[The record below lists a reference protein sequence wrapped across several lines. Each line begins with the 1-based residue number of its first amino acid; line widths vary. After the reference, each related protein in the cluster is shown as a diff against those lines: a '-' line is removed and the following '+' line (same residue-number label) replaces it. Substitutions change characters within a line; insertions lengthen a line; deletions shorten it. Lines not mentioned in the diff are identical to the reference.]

1 MRICLLFLFIC
12 YRTTSNLNLYSWAC
26 RKGKKIPVRV
36 DEMLI
41 DPHTYED
48 VAHVS
53 GDVNK
58 PPSGSQKPILAG
70 AADSEGA
77 RSSGFE
83 CNICLDTVQDPMVT
97 LCGHLFCWPC
107 IYKWLKVQDTCAK
120 ELEEQQQHQC
130 PVCKAEVSYTTLIPL
145 YGRGQTS
152 QQAKSEDRDLGNVI
166 PRRPLGLVG
175 APSMPRR
182 INATSSPLLPQPPY
196 GGHFPLQ
203 SQPYYSQA
211 HLLHHP
217 VSPML
222 SLGGT
227 TTNTI
232 CPIVGIFGEM
242 VYARLFGNSVTNLYT
257 YPNSYSMAGSSPRM
271 RRHVMEADKSLSR
284 ICFFLLC
291 CILLC
296 LLLF

>member
-1 MRICLLFLFIC
+1 M
-12 YRTTSNLNLYSWAC
+12 S
-26 RKGKKIPVRV
+26 V
-36 DEMLI
+36 
-41 DPHTYED
+41 DPHTHED

-53 GDVNK
+53 SGVNK
-58 PPSGSQKPILAG
+58 SPSVSQKSVLAG
-70 AADSEGA
+70 AADLEGA

-83 CNICLDTVQDPMVT
+83 CNICLDSVHDPVVT
-97 LCGHLFCWPC
+97 LCGHLYCWPC
-107 IYKWLKVQDTCAK
+107 IYKWLKVQETSAK

-152 QQAKSEDRDLGNVI
+152 QLSKSEDGDLGNVV
-166 PRRPLGLVG
+166 PRRPLGVLG
-175 APSMPRR
+175 GSSMPRQ
-182 INATSSPLLPQPPY
+182 INATSSHLLTQPPY

-203 SQPYYSQA
+203 SQPYYPQA
-211 HLLHHP
+211 QLLHHP

-222 SLGGT
+222 SLSGT
-227 TTNTI
+227 TMNI
-232 CPIVGIFGEM
+232 IYPMVGIFGEM

-257 YPNSYSMAGSSPRM
+257 YPNSYSMAGSHPRM
-271 RRHVMEADKSLSR
+271 RRHVLEADKSLSR

>member
-1 MRICLLFLFIC
+1 MML
-12 YRTTSNLNLYSWAC
+12 WGK
-26 RKGKKIPVRV
+26 KGKRFLLRV
-36 DEMLI
+36 GKMSI
-41 DPHTYED
+41 DPHTQED
-48 VAHVS
+48 AAHVS
-53 GDVNK
+53 IGVNK
-58 PPSGSQKPILAG
+58 SPSGSQKSILAG
-70 AADSEGA
+70 AADLEGA

-83 CNICLDTVQDPMVT
+83 CNICLDSVQDPVVT
-97 LCGHLFCWPC
+97 LCGHLYCWPC
-107 IYKWLKVQDTCAK
+107 IYKWLKVQDTSAK

-130 PVCKAEVSYTTLIPL
+130 PVCKAEVSYTSLIPL

-152 QQAKSEDRDLGNVI
+152 QLSKSEDRDLGNVV
-166 PRRPLGLVG
+166 PHRPLGLLG
-175 APSMPRR
+175 GSSMPRR
-182 INATSSPLLPQPPY
+182 ISATSSPLLTQPPY

-211 HLLHHP
+211 QLLHHP

-222 SLGGT
+222 SLSGT
-227 TTNTI
+227 TTNITY
-232 CPIVGIFGEM
+232 PMVGIFGEM

-257 YPNSYSMAGSSPRM
+257 YPNSYSMAGNNPRT
-271 RRHVMEADKSLSR
+271 RRHVLEADKSLSR